1 MSKCNNCGA
10 SLESSSFIDG
20 NTLKCNCG
28 ANIHN
33 EVKYVEKVPFMKSI
47 FSLQV
52 ILYLIIR
59 KMYNIYI
66 EICFSEIEK

>member
-20 NTLKCNCG
+20 NTLKCKCG

-33 EVKYVEKVPFMKSI
+33 EVKYVEKVPFMKSLPRPI
-47 FSLQV
+47 DSL
-52 ILYLIIR
+52 
-59 KMYNIYI
+59 KMTKTPY
-66 EICFSEIEK
+66 

>member
-1 MSKCNNCGA
+1 
-10 SLESSSFIDG
+10 
-20 NTLKCNCG
+20 
-28 ANIHN
+28 
-33 EVKYVEKVPFMKSI
+33 MKSA